1 VSERYCQLKN
11 RIVMLTPDGE
21 IIDRR
26 ILQQANTLIRQGKE
40 VILIAANNGELPVHE
55 EIDGVK
61 IHRPI
66 WNKQDPRFEKQY
78 KTTEDLYEMFYKR
91 IQRIKTDFLRGIHK
105 VFPFKIAET
114 IADYPFKLTLK
125 LLKSI
130 RKRIIKV
137 LNKQARALTERT
149 MKSGYHQFFEN
160 VILSYRPDCIHVHD
174 LPSLVPGVGAK
185 EQLAKK
191 QLNVPL
197 IYDAHEFYPE
207 DPALS
212 EDKKELLRK
221 LEAKFIKKPDGLM
234 TVNDVLA
241 KEMENRYGGISYVI
255 LQNAVDPPKDFNPS
269 VQYDLFREEFNL
281 PKDSFLL
288 LFQGWVS
295 PHRNLDFLV
304 RGMEPFRG
312 SKFILLM
319 MGYGDYRNELY
330 EIVNELDLHDN
341 VKFIPAKPQEEL
353 IFYSASANLGVIPY
367 PNDKGINSQCC
378 SPNKLYEFIVAG
390 TPILANELPF
400 VRKVIEGNGF
410 GKCFNLQSSQGV
422 SKALETFPFE
432 QMDAFRSNIQTH
444 RHKFTW
450 EYESQKMLELY
461 RRIWD
466 ETPSQRN

>member
-1 VSERYCQLKN
+1 
-11 RIVMLTPDGE
+11 MLTPDSE

-26 ILQQANTLIRQGKE
+26 ILQQANTLLHQGKE
-40 VILIAANNGELPVHE
+40 VILIAANNGKLPVHS
-55 EIDGVK
+55 EIEGLK
-61 IHRPI
+61 IHRPL
-66 WNKQDPRFEKQY
+66 WNQQDPRFERQY
-78 KTTEDLYEMFYKR
+78 QQIEDLCGIFRSK
-91 IQRIKTDFLRGIHK
+91 IQRLERNFLRIATK
-105 VFPFKIAET
+105 LFPFPASET
-114 IADYPFKLTLK
+114 VFGYPFKVSLK
-125 LLKSI
+125 LVRSI
-130 RKRIIKV
+130 QKRLVKKI
-137 LNKQARALTERT
+137 NKKARTLAQET

-191 QLNVPL
+191 QLFVPL

-212 EDKKELLRK
+212 EDKKEMLRK
-221 LEAKFIKKPDGLM
+221 LEAQFIQKPDGLM

-255 LQNAVDPPKDFNPS
+255 LQNAVDPPKDFDPS
-269 VQYDLFREEFNL
+269 RKYDLFREEFNL
-281 PKDSFLL
+281 SPDTFLT
-288 LFQGWVS
+288 LFQGWIS

-312 SKFILLM
+312 SRFILLM
-319 MGYGDYRNELY
+319 MGYGDYRNELNQ
-330 EIVNELDLHDN
+330 IVNELDLEEN

-353 IFYSASANLGVIPY
+353 IFYSASADLGIIPY

-400 VRKVIEGNGF
+400 VQKVIEGNGF
-410 GKCFNLQSSQGV
+410 GKCFNLQSPKGV
-422 SKALETFPFE
+422 SQALETFPFE
-432 QMDAFRSNIQTH
+432 QMDNFRSNIQTH